1 MIDMGELIE
10 LEKKLEGNLWVYKK
24 VVSIFFGIPM
34 SWISVITIKY
44 FFVTVLYHLIHT
56 WCPLKE
62 HTYLKSQL
70 KAAGFFKHVWP
81 FSWHQALKG

>member
-1 MIDMGELIE
+1 M
-10 LEKKLEGNLWVYKK
+10 
-24 VVSIFFGIPM
+24 SIFFGIPM

-62 HTYLKSQL
+62 HTYLKLQL
-70 KAAGFFKHVWP
+70 KAAGFFKHV
-81 FSWHQALKG
+81 